1 MTSVKQPKVLGDI
14 VTLPIVISDSATA
27 VPSLDT
33 KAAVEEPVFLGI
45 FTSPCNPLN
54 NVAPADI
61 TEDEFLNASIKSP
74 PLKSCPTNPASSDVF
89 KSL

>member
-14 VTLPIVISDSATA
+14 VTLPIAISDSATA

-33 KAAVEEPVFLGI
+33 KAAVEVPVFLGI
-45 FTSPCNPLN
+45 LTSPCNPLN

-61 TEDEFLNASIKSP
+61 TEDEFLNASMKSP
-74 PLKSCPTNPASSDVF
+74 ALKSCPTAPASSVVF